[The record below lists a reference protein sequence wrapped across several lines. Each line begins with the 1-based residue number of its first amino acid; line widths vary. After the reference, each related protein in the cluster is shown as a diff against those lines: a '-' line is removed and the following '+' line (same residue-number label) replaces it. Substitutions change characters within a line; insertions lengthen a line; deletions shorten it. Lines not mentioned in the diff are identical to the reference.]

1 MSTPSA
7 SEEEVSEQQVQED
20 LIRLEA
26 YRNQLNAALQQHQLL
41 TASRQEHLRAR
52 ESLEGV
58 DGAAANAELLLPL
71 GAETLV
77 RGTVDR
83 NAPVLVGIGS
93 GIVVEMDRPQAVE
106 VLHQRLGQI
115 DQAVRD
121 LEGQMG
127 ALDDRIQ
134 ILSRRLDSLTRSG
147 GAGSHVGSD

>member
-1 MSTPSA
+1 MSPPSA

-20 LIRLEA
+20 LIRLDA

-41 TASRQEHLRAR
+41 TASRQEHVRAR

-77 RGTVDR
+77 RGAVDR
-83 NAPVLVGIGS
+83 TAPVLVGIGS
-93 GIVVEMDRPQAVE
+93 GIVVEMARPQAVE

-115 DQAVRD
+115 DQAVQD